1 MNKTLFESLIRKYEG
16 RIIDFKN
23 ISYDFL
29 TNKELEDA
37 KFIKDLLSFSNTIR
51 NESSFII
58 AGINEGNGTLELNGI
73 SNFTDDSTFQQKA
86 MDKVWPKPVFSTY
99 KFTYNNKVFG
109 IIEFPV
115 QHYSRP
121 LVSLKPLKGVEVDR
135 VYIRRG
141 SSNSPASA
149 SELLSIV
156 DWLQSLALSTTEK
169 ALIQSD
175 YEFLM
180 GAFSDTSTLLSATMS
195 RLLSFSKKIG
205 NPKIQEFCINE
216 LTGYKGKRKDSPDTF
231 RLVKVPATPYE
242 ISILDQIWNAD
253 QMADKMLE
261 MEKFWEIK
269 FFFNYSILEL
279 EEMIKNLAIKD
290 SLISLQFPYQQ
301 IFPELKSTVPN
312 ATIFIS
318 PRMLRS
324 IYTAIR
330 NYAISML
337 VNLELS

>member
-156 DWLQSLALSTTEK
+156 DWLPWHLV
-169 ALIQSD
+169 
-175 YEFLM
+175 
-180 GAFSDTSTLLSATMS
+180 
-195 RLLSFSKKIG
+195 RL
-205 NPKIQEFCINE
+205 
-216 LTGYKGKRKDSPDTF
+216 RK
-231 RLVKVPATPYE
+231 L
-242 ISILDQIWNAD
+242 
-253 QMADKMLE
+253 
-261 MEKFWEIK
+261 
-269 FFFNYSILEL
+269 
-279 EEMIKNLAIKD
+279 
-290 SLISLQFPYQQ
+290 
-301 IFPELKSTVPN
+301 
-312 ATIFIS
+312 
-318 PRMLRS
+318 
-324 IYTAIR
+324 
-330 NYAISML
+330 
-337 VNLELS
+337 